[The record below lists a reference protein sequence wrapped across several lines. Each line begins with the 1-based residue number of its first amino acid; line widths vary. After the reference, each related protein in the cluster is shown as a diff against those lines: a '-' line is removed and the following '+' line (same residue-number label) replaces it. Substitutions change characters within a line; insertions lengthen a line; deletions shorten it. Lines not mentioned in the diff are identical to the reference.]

1 MHKELHDLMS
11 LINDLSDDEQREL
24 AKSMR
29 LALVGL
35 EMTRTMTLEE
45 RTAFNQERMK
55 QTSARV
61 QAAVEALRRAAER
74 WDRGEI

>member
-1 MHKELHDLMS
+1 MHKELHDLMP

-24 AKSMR
+24 AKTMR

-35 EMTRTMTLEE
+35 EMARTMTLEE
-45 RTAFNQERMK
+45 RAAFYQERMK